1 MQRTRRSA
9 GDCLG
14 SRRQLQ
20 VFGSLECKVLQDG
33 ESGHDRQQGWA
44 SKSQFLGGHCS
55 LCMECLAADCS
66 AQGGLRSGHRAQ
78 DEHSPGRWC
87 HMCWCLWCSEH
98 GECGWWGWGSQMEK
112 KHPLPFCPPDSL
124 MPGQILTRSLGRRAS
139 PGPFLLPS
147 GAGTPACRRGSGP
160 GGRQSVWARQGC
172 MAGARAPCLTGPS
185 LPCR

>member
-20 VFGSLECKVLQDG
+20 GFGSLECKVLQDG

-44 SKSQFLGGHCS
+44 SKSQFLGGRCS
-55 LCMECLAADCS
+55 LCMEYLAAVHKGVS
-66 AQGGLRSGHRAQ
+66 GQATEPRMSTAQGC
-78 DEHSPGRWC
+78 WC
-87 HMCWCLWCSEH
+87 HMGWCLWCSEH
-98 GECGWWGWGSQMEK
+98 GECRWWGWGSQTEK
-112 KHPLPFCPPDSL
+112 KHPLPFCPPESL

-147 GAGTPACRRGSGP
+147 GAGTPAYRRGSGP
-160 GGRQSVWARQGC
+160 GGRQSAWARQGC